1 MRRNSLAAILALMFL
16 VACSSG
22 GTTITV
28 LGYAVTIK
36 TAPPTTAQVGASIP
50 VAFTVTENESDGSS
64 KPASGKSFTVAV
76 TAGGGTVNG
85 AASATLTTAAD
96 GSVSLTWILGPTVG
110 TQTVHGS
117 VSSDHFL
124 DVSVTATAASVSS
137 VAVTLATPSI
147 PLGTTGD
154 QATAVLKDASGNV
167 LVGRTVTWQSST
179 TTVAT
184 VSATGAIT
192 TVGAGTSTIT
202 ATSEGQSGSALL
214 TVTLVPV
221 STVTAT
227 LAASSIT
234 LGTVGD
240 QATAVLKDASGNV
253 LVGRTVTWQSSTT
266 TVATVSAT
274 GAITTVGA
282 GTSTI
287 TATSEGQ
294 SGGAQLTVV
303 PVGLSGIVQ
312 LGAGDTHMCG
322 LDAAGIGHCWGNN
335 DQGQLGDPSFLSSQ
349 SATPHVVLASGHVWA
364 EIRGGFES
372 TCTRTTAGDAY
383 CWGEGTDGSVGNG
396 IAASVRTPTAVTS
409 SGQIYAQVSPG
420 AFFACGRTT
429 SNVVWCWGGNFDGQL
444 GDGTFAQRNSPVLA
458 QTGALSFV
466 EIAARG
472 DAYFTCGRIASG
484 AAYCWGNNFNG
495 DLADGTTTNRP
506 NPVPVSGGNVFT
518 GLVGGTDNAC
528 GQLAAGG
535 WMCWGAN
542 AYGELGDGTH
552 TERHV
557 PVALL
562 TSGNVFVQLAMG
574 TFHSCGRTSAGAVY
588 CWGRNSSGQLGNG
601 GNLDSNSPVAVSGGH
616 VFTDI
621 RAGDNFNCGLSD
633 GGTVFCWGDNARN
646 QLGSASVGSSN
657 VPLQV
662 PN

>member
-147 PLGTTGD
+147 PLGTT
-154 QATAVLKDASGNV
+154 
-167 LVGRTVTWQSST
+167 
-179 TTVAT
+179 
-184 VSATGAIT
+184 
-192 TVGAGTSTIT
+192 
-202 ATSEGQSGSALL
+202 
-214 TVTLVPV
+214 
-221 STVTAT
+221 
-227 LAASSIT
+227 
-234 LGTVGD
+234 GD